1 MAGGKTKSVR
11 GAAVRQPL
19 GTAVYFLLIGA
30 ALALVLGV
38 YGRMHPPASTAVTT
52 LFGYDL
58 SFASNQG
65 MLQFKSWLTT
75 IAILFAVAQLLT
87 GLRLY
92 DRVAWPRSIPLWLGD
107 FHRLCGTLALLAS
120 LPVAY
125 HCLWSLGFR
134 TSDPRGLAH
143 SFLGCFF
150 YGAFV
155 TKVLAVRKGDNPSWF
170 IPVMG
175 GTVLVALTGI
185 WLSSALLYFTGSVG
199 R

>member
-1 MAGGKTKSVR
+1 MAGARTKSAR
-11 GAAVRQPL
+11 GAVGREPL
-19 GTAVYFLLIGA
+19 GATVVFLLVGA
-30 ALALVLGV
+30 ALALFLGV
-38 YGRMHPPASTAVTT
+38 YGRLHQPASTAATT
-52 LFGYDL
+52 VFGLDL

-75 IAILFAVAQLLT
+75 VAILFAIAQLLT
-87 GLRLY
+87 GLRIY
-92 DRVAWPRSIPLWLGD
+92 DRVSWPRSIPLWLGD
-107 FHRLCGTLALLAS
+107 FHRLSGTLALLCS

-134 TSDPRGLAH
+134 TSDPRGLVH
-143 SFLGCFF
+143 SLLGCFF

-155 TKVLAVRKGDNPSWF
+155 TKVLAVRRGDNPAWF

-175 GTVLVALTGI
+175 GVVLVALTGI